1 MTEIASIKGGADATM
16 AAAISAAVA
25 HNEQSE
31 AETRA
36 IRPPV
41 PKPSP
46 WVQSSRPRK
55 REWFDDDSF
64 WQELYPFIFASHQFD
79 AAPWTEAGEAVE

>member
-1 MTEIASIKGGADATM
+1 VTEIASIKGGADATM

-46 WVQSSRPRK
+46 WVQSSRPR
-55 REWFDDDSF
+55 DIPPP
-64 WQELYPFIFASHQFD
+64 LISHQFD

>member
-25 HNEQSE
+25 HIEQSE

-46 WVQSSRPRK
+46 WVQSSRPR
-55 REWFDDDSF
+55 DIPPP
-64 WQELYPFIFASHQFD
+64 LISHQFD

>member
-25 HNEQSE
+25 HSEQSE

-46 WVQSSRPRK
+46 WVQSSRPR
-55 REWFDDDSF
+55 DIPPP
-64 WQELYPFIFASHQFD
+64 LISHQFD

>member
-1 MTEIASIKGGADATM
+1 MTEITSIKGGADAAM
-16 AAAISAAVA
+16 AAAIAAAVA
-25 HNEQSE
+25 HVEESE

-36 IRPPV
+36 TRPPV

-46 WVQSSRPRK
+46 WVQSGRPR
-55 REWFDDDSF
+55 DIPPP
-64 WQELYPFIFASHQFD
+64 LISHQFD

>member
-46 WVQSSRPRK
+46 WVQSSRPR
-55 REWFDDDSF
+55 DIPPP
-64 WQELYPFIFASHQFD
+64 LISHQFD

>member
-46 WVQSSRPRK
+46 WVQSSRPR
-55 REWFDDDSF
+55 DIPPP
-64 WQELYPFIFASHQFD
+64 LISHQFD
-79 AAPWTEAGEAVE
+79 AAPWTEAAEAVE

>member
-25 HNEQSE
+25 HIEQSE

-36 IRPPV
+36 SRPPV

-46 WVQSSRPRK
+46 WVQSSRPR
-55 REWFDDDSF
+55 DIPPP
-64 WQELYPFIFASHQFD
+64 LISHQFD